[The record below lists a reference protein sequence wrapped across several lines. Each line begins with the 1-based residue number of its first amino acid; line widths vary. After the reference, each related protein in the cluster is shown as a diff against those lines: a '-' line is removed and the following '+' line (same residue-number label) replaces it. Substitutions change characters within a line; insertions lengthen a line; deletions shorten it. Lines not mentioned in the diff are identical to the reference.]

1 VLSLR
6 VSRDKR
12 GYDYIYLLLET
23 RRRGRVENRLLYCGR
38 WPTPCRV
45 GIKPFDEETRA
56 RLQEAHP
63 DVPFDWPALLKTLNA
78 ALGVS
83 RPPLSATPPPPSR
96 GRRPGPGPGLGAPGP
111 VPSGRP
117 GSPYRQPI
125 AGAPPVR
132 RTPTHEPLP
141 TEVVLVSAE
150 LEEQEVGFPEHE
162 VEAEVEA
169 GPAHEREP
177 EFEPVSASDLP
188 FTAAISLEL
197 MTDEIV
203 HLRVP
208 APPDT
213 GEPEPASDDPI
224 PVGGHVFTEAS
235 GPATFD
241 PPSTPGTPAGAVGAG
256 ATDEQAQR
264 RRRRRRG
271 GRGRGK
277 PPDLRSGSEKTP
289 SE

>member
-12 GYDYIYLLLET
+12 GYDVIYLLLEA

-56 RLQEAHP
+56 RLEEAHP

-83 RPPLSATPPPPSR
+83 RPPLSAPLPPPSR
-96 GRRPGPGPGLGAPGP
+96 GRRPGAGAPGAA
-111 VPSGRP
+111 PSGRP
-117 GSPYRQPI
+117 GSPYRQP
-125 AGAPPVR
+125 AAPPVR

-150 LEEQEVGFPEHE
+150 LEEQETGFPEPE
-162 VEAEVEA
+162 NDVET
-169 GPAHEREP
+169 GGHEREP

-188 FTAAISLEL
+188 FTSAISLEL
-197 MTDEIV
+197 MTDEVV

-208 APPDT
+208 APPDI
-213 GEPEPASDDPI
+213 EDAAEPAAEDPI
-224 PVGGHVFTEAS
+224 PVEGHVFTEAS

-241 PPSTPGTPAGAVGAG
+241 PSATPGAAGAGAAN

-277 PPDLRSGSEKTP
+277 PPDFRSGSEKTP